1 MNQIIIVII
10 DALKLLL
17 TLTPLVGLIWSSVTI
32 KKKEKRKKGLYQL
45 ICSVVLAAIAYCFLI
60 SHNTWIEYNDYW
72 ILNNN
77 IEKVQS
83 RYGDF
88 EYEKHG
94 ENSRVGYHVFYDN
107 GPVMPDYLN
116 YYYIMEYDET
126 GNIYKVYL
134 SAIDT

>member
-1 MNQIIIVII
+1 MNQITIVII

-17 TLTPLVGLIWSSVTI
+17 TLLPLVGLIWSIVTI
-32 KKKEKRKKGLYQL
+32 KKKDKIKKGLCQL
-45 ICSVVLAAIAYCFLI
+45 ICSVVLATISYCFLK

-88 EYEKHG
+88 EYEKNG
-94 ENSRVGYHVFYDN
+94 EKGYHVFYNN

-116 YYYIMEYDET
+116 YYYIMEYDEA

-134 SAIDT
+134 SAIDA